1 MTPKHAYGTALAGV
15 DLSKLSGTLIVIEG
29 PDSSGRST
37 QIALLG
43 QWLEQQGHA
52 VAQVGLRRSDL
63 VGAELERAK
72 EGNILSP
79 RTLGLFYATDFYDQ
93 LENRIVPALRAGFV
107 VLADRY
113 IYTLM
118 ARAIVRG
125 AEPEWVASVYS
136 MAIVPDAVF
145 YMLVPELRALPAQDP
160 QRVLQDAEE
169 VRLRTRQCQSHHCRG
184 GSGPARQDS
193 ARPGPRGKPRGEEG
207 PSCLGK
213 PGCRHVTTVASPRTP
228 PHPESANRLRRRP
241 VGTRWRSDPSGSN
254 RPPVRNSLSRLR
266 GSSRSSDRSSETSA
280 RRFLTVW
287 TANWPD
293 SRTR

>member
-1 MTPKHAYGTALAGV
+1 VTPKHAYGTALAGV

-145 YMLVPELRALPAQDP
+145 YLTASLPTLVQRTFQSHAELDYWESGMDCGLSRDWFQSFVRYQRRVRSEFFKMQKKYDFELVNANRTIAAVDRDLQGRIQLVLDRAATREVRRERHASASRDADTSGSPQALP
-160 QRVLQDAEE
+160 R
-169 VRLRTRQCQSHHCRG
+169 RRTRKA
-184 GSGPARQDS
+184 PA
-193 ARPGPRGKPRGEEG
+193 
-207 PSCLGK
+207 
-213 PGCRHVTTVASPRTP
+213 V
-228 PHPESANRLRRRP
+228 
-241 VGTRWRSDPSGSN
+241 
-254 RPPVRNSLSRLR
+254 
-266 GSSRSSDRSSETSA
+266 
-280 RRFLTVW
+280 
-287 TANWPD
+287 
-293 SRTR
+293 

>member
-1 MTPKHAYGTALAGV
+1 VTPKHTYGTALAGV

-52 VAQVGLRRSDL
+52 VAQAGLRRSDL

-125 AEPEWVASVYS
+125 AEPDWVASVYS
-136 MAIVPDAVF
+136 MALVPDAVF
-145 YMLVPELRALPAQDP
+145 YLTASLPTLVQRTFQSHAELDYWESGMDCGLSRDWFQSFVRYQRRIRSEFFKMQKKYDFELVNANRTIAAVDRDLQGRIQLVLDRAAT
-160 QRVLQDAEE
+160 RE
-169 VRLRTRQCQSHHCRG
+169 VRR
-184 GSGPARQDS
+184 
-193 ARPGPRGKPRGEEG
+193 E
-207 PSCLGK
+207 
-213 PGCRHVTTVASPRTP
+213 RHA
-228 PHPESANRLRRRP
+228 SANRDADTSGSPQAPPRRR
-241 VGTRWRSDPSGSN
+241 TRKAPA
-254 RPPVRNSLSRLR
+254 V
-266 GSSRSSDRSSETSA
+266 
-280 RRFLTVW
+280 
-287 TANWPD
+287 
-293 SRTR
+293 